1 MLEPFLSV
9 WPSVDVRKTGDVIE
23 LQSARARRLLY
34 LEDDTYRRNR
44 PGRSNPIGA
53 AFVSFRH
60 AAVAQPGN
68 DLNGNL
74 LSEELEHSPAPEAS
88 TPRTTHVG
96 DANPRHGFK
105 LTIHLVYQRQ
115 AAP

>member
-1 MLEPFLSV
+1 MIRTGETGRAEVILSV
-9 WPSVDVRKTGDVIE
+9 PRLFLFVTP
-23 LQSARARRLLY
+23 QS
-34 LEDDTYRRNR
+34 RN
-44 PGRSNPIGA
+44 PGMI
-53 AFVSFRH
+53 
-60 AAVAQPGN
+60 
-68 DLNGNL
+68 LNGNL